1 MLAESPVIYNLN
13 SVSIL
18 LGVTVRNNVTP
29 ARCYHFGTT
38 SARVVA
44 QAPYLTELKLMG
56 ANTIKGRSART
67 LLHSLK
73 RTVLRQVR
81 FPTVLRAVIESL
93 LFCCVFLA
101 AGYVSLGHPIRAMLA
116 PMVPVVF
123 IMMMSMVLSG
133 VYREEITHSIMNL
146 YYHSAYGF
154 VLATVIFVSS
164 AHLIVPEYATLKFKF
179 FFLFFAFF
187 VTNTM
192 RPLISGTDFMDGGGR
207 RTN

>member
-1 MLAESPVIYNLN
+1 
-13 SVSIL
+13 
-18 LGVTVRNNVTP
+18 
-29 ARCYHFGTT
+29 
-38 SARVVA
+38 
-44 QAPYLTELKLMG
+44 MG
-56 ANTIKGRSART
+56 AKIIKRSSART
-67 LLHSLK
+67 LFHSLQ
-73 RTVLRQVR
+73 RTALRQVR
-81 FPTVLRAVIESL
+81 FPTFLRAVIESL

-101 AGYVSLGHPIRAMLA
+101 AGYISLGHPIHAMLT

-133 VYREEITHSIMNL
+133 VYREEINNSIMKL
-146 YYHSAYGF
+146 YSHSAYGF
-154 VLATVIFVSS
+154 LLATVILMST
-164 AHLIVPEYATLKFKF
+164 AHWIVPEYATLKFKF

>member
-1 MLAESPVIYNLN
+1 MLPRRGVIISALPWR
-13 SVSIL
+13 
-18 LGVTVRNNVTP
+18 GVVEL
-29 ARCYHFGTT
+29 
-38 SARVVA
+38 
-44 QAPYLTELKLMG
+44 APYLTGLKVMS
-56 ANTIKGRSART
+56 ANIVKGSSART
-67 LLHSLK
+67 LLQTFQ

-81 FPTVLRAVIESL
+81 FPTFFRAVIEFL

-101 AGYVSLGHPIRAMLA
+101 AGYVSLGHPIHTMLA

-133 VYREEITHSIMNL
+133 VYREEITNSIMNL
-146 YYHSAYGF
+146 YCHSAYGF
-154 VLATVIFVSS
+154 LLATVIFVSS
-164 AHLIVPEYATLKFKF
+164 AHWIVPEYATLKFKF